1 MRQAAENVLL
11 IGAIPGPSAPSDL
24 NVFLQ
29 PLVDELNSLWLN
41 SVRIVDAVD
50 QRSHQMRVKLL
61 ISIADT
67 PGSELSP
74 SKPDKLRRHIE
85 IASASLHRRQ
95 ESLLVVLVCGKLRA
109 LSFSHLLLR
118 ESMIRRRPKQFI
130 TITVACCHSIT
141 LFARIHHSGHPN

>member
-29 PLVDELNSLWLN
+29 PLVDELNSLWFN

-50 QRSHQMRVKLL
+50 QRSHQMRVRLL

-67 PGSELSP
+67 PGSELCP
-74 SKPDKLRRHIE
+74 SRPDALRRHIE
-85 IASASLHRRQ
+85 IASASLHWRQ
-95 ESLLVVLVCGKLRA
+95 ESLLVVLVCGNFLALGPFLICCQGRA
-109 LSFSHLLLR
+109 
-118 ESMIRRRPKQFI
+118 
-130 TITVACCHSIT
+130 
-141 LFARIHHSGHPN
+141 